1 MSGQVS
7 AQSIFAPTSMK
18 KPFGSKPSRC
28 SLATTRNSDVAKNA
42 LDANSFAIGMH
53 LNANHRNMS
62 PMVKPSTHTL

>member
-1 MSGQVS
+1 
-7 AQSIFAPTSMK
+7 MK

-28 SLATTRNSDVAKNA
+28 SLATSRNSDVAKNA